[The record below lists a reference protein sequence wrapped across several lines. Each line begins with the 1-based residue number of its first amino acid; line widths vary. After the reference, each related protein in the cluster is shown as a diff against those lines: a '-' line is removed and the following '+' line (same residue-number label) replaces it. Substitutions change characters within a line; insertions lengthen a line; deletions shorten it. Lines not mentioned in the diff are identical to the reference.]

1 MIKPTTPTNRNEK
14 SLEISIHTTS
24 TRTTIHLYKPGP
36 IKGTW
41 EKPKSLHGEEKTLNQ
56 LQPTAMVL
64 RTNSICSKT
73 FDLQDNSTDNYQ
85 RITTKEV
92 NIQEFWFK
100 RLLLAPPDNWHLESR
115 WGLFHAPPPK
125 APILWNSNIKPWKS
139 GILPQAASFFVY
151 FTKKFPLFQ
160 TRPIILNHCTRHN
173 GNIIHYVHRTCLAK
187 QEFRGLVL
195 TELRW
200 L

>member
-115 WGLFHAPPPK
+115 WGLFHAPSPRHLYCEIATLNLGSLAYYPK
-125 APILWNSNIKPWKS
+125 LQASLFILQKNSLFSKQ
-139 GILPQAASFFVY
+139 G
-151 FTKKFPLFQ
+151 PLFS
-160 TRPIILNHCTRHN
+160 TIALDIMETSYIMCT
-173 GNIIHYVHRTCLAK
+173 
-187 QEFRGLVL
+187 EPVL
-195 TELRW
+195 QNRNSEGW
-200 L
+200 C